1 MQKTRPDE
9 HWEIIEQ
16 EKVKLTQGFRL
27 MPEAEFEIMATDKE
41 KQIQERTKK

>member
-1 MQKTRPDE
+1 MKKRPDTD
-9 HWEIIEQ
+9 WEIIEQ
-16 EKVKLTQGFRL
+16 EKVDLKHGFRL